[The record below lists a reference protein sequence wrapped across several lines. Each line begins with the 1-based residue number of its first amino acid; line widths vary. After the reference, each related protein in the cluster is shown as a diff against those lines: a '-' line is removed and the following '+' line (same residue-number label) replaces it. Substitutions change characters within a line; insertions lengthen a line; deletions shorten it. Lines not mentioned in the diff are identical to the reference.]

1 MKLVFALTFVGFLGL
16 QCIVNAQAQ
25 DSPKDQMGKNQ
36 TNNESKKE
44 TKMNTP
50 NKFEFQPLPYSYD
63 ALEPFIDKLTV
74 EIHYSKH
81 HKAYYD
87 NFINAIKGTE
97 MESMDIKNIFKNI
110 SKYPMAVRNN
120 SGGYFNHTFYWANM
134 KAHGGV
140 LPTGKLTEAIA
151 KAFSSFEEF
160 KKQFS
165 DAGKTRFGS
174 GWAWLCLDDK
184 GSLFIC
190 SSPNQDNPLMDIAEK
205 KGTPLLTMD
214 VWEHAYYLKYQNK
227 RPDYIDAFW
236 NVVNWDV
243 VAERYEVA
251 LKQLDMK

>member
-50 NKFEFQPLPYSYD
+50 NKFEFQPLPYSYN

-236 NVVNWDV
+236 NVVNWEV

>member
-50 NKFEFQPLPYSYD
+50 NKFEFQPLPYSYN

-151 KAFSSFEEF
+151 KEFSSFEEF

-236 NVVNWDV
+236 NVVNWEV

>member
-50 NKFEFQPLPYSYD
+50 NKFEFQPLPYSYN

-151 KAFSSFEEF
+151 RAFSSFEEF

-236 NVVNWDV
+236 NVVNWEV